1 MRRLFIGC
9 ILSFAILLTSC
20 QPNSQMQAKVVN
32 SGSQLFETTPTSAL
46 QKGADHDSAK
56 AVPTATKH
64 SSYPTPKS
72 TYLAPSILVTYSD
85 PGQPTATIPASATP
99 TRTPTTQSTTA
110 GTATATLVKA
120 TNTPTQATSTP
131 TLLSYTYAI
140 QSGTPVSI
148 QNFVNS
154 SAGCSWQGIA
164 GQVFSAAGTPQM
176 NIVVKAGGTWKGAP
190 VSQISLT
197 GLATGY
203 GEGGYEIVLGTSA
216 VDTSGTVWVQ
226 IYDIAGNAIS
236 DKVYIST
243 SSDCTKNLVLLNF
256 KQISE

>member
-1 MRRLFIGC
+1 MRRSILGWLIIVSI
-9 ILSFAILLTSC
+9 ILSACAPGAKS
-20 QPNSQMQAKVVN
+20 QAKQVDPV
-32 SGSQLFETTPTSAL
+32 SHFFETTPTSAIE
-46 QKGADHDSAK
+46 KGSDDSQAK

-72 TYLAPSILVTYSD
+72 TYLAPSNLVTYVD
-85 PGQPTATIPASATP
+85 PGNATATP
-99 TRTPTTQSTTA
+99 TTTKTYTPQPTSQFTS
-110 GTATATLVKA
+110 TATPIKA
-120 TNTPTQATSTP
+120 TNTPTQATATP
-131 TLLSYTYAI
+131 TLLSYDFAI

-164 GQVFSAAGTPQM
+164 GQVFNNAGTPQL
-176 NIVVKAGGTWKGAP
+176 NIVVKAGGTWKGAA
-190 VSQISLT
+190 VSQIALT
-197 GLATGY
+197 GLSTGY
-203 GEGGYEIVLGTSA
+203 GEGGYEIVLGNSA
-216 VDTSGTVWVQ
+216 VDTASTVWVQ
-226 IYDIAGNAIS
+226 IYDVGGNALS